1 MDITEFPSGV
11 IEHLGWYVY
20 RLIPGTEA
28 PSM

>member
-20 RLIPGTEA
+20 RLI
-28 PSM
+28 